1 MLVKRRGLHDVVLNA
16 WTPMYKGVW
25 GAGLLPGGRLEAN
38 PLLVSVIA

>member
-1 MLVKRRGLHDVVLNA
+1 
-16 WTPMYKGVW
+16 MYKGVW